1 MATIAAQDILIRA
14 LRPED
19 IDRIVEI
26 DEEVSGLNRREYYEK
41 KFSSAFEGTRP
52 MTISLVA
59 MVEGKP
65 VGFVMGE
72 VLLGEFGIPADTATI
87 DTIGV
92 DPDRQGSGVG
102 RALMEEFRSHVRK
115 ARALME
121 EFRSHVRKAG
131 VRTVF
136 TFVNW
141 NEWGLLRFF
150 ESAGFSPGRMV
161 NLELKPSA

>member
-115 ARALME
+115 A
-121 EFRSHVRKAG
+121 G

-161 NLELKPSA
+161 NLELKP